1 MSRDAKI
8 PVFGAYYQDKHKPAC
23 AVIKDGETLTILE
36 IEEKELHY
44 P

>member
-1 MSRDAKI
+1 MSRDARK
-8 PVFGAYYQDKHKPAC
+8 PVFDAYYQDKHKPAC
-23 AVIKDGETLTILE
+23 AVIKDDETLTILQ